1 VLPLPDPPLAD
12 GVVRLRP
19 LRAGDLATIVAGC
32 SDPLTQRYT
41 RVPQPYTDDDGRA
54 FITGAPGRRLLG
66 ESIDLAIADAGDD
79 ALAGVIGV
87 IIDRHDPERGE
98 IGYWVA
104 PHARGRGVAAR
115 ALALM
120 APWALTGGGLVRLD
134 LQAALSN
141 GPSLRA
147 AERCGFRREG
157 VMRQAWFR
165 GPERS
170 DMALYSLLASDLS
183 DPPG

>member
-1 VLPLPDPPLAD
+1 MLPLPDPPLDD

-19 LRAGDLATIVAGC
+19 FRPDDLAPIVAGC

-41 RVPQPYTDDDGRA
+41 RVPRPYTDDDGRM
-54 FITGAPGRRLLG
+54 FISGAPGRRLLG
-66 ESIDLAIADAGDD
+66 ESIDLAIAAADD
-79 ALAGVIGV
+79 DLLRGVIGV
-87 IIDRHDPERGE
+87 IIDRHDAERGE
-98 IGYWVA
+98 IGYWVG
-104 PHARGRGVAAR
+104 PGARGRGMAGR

-120 APWALTGGGLVRLD
+120 SRWALTRGGLVRLD

-141 GPSLRA
+141 VPSLRA

-157 VMRQAWFR
+157 ILREAWFR

-183 DPPG
+183 ERPV